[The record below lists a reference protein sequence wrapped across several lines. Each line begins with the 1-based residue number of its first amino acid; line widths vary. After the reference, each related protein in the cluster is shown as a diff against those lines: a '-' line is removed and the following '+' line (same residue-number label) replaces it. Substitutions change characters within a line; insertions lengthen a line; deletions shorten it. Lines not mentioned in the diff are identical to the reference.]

1 MKKIYYLSTCD
12 TCKRI
17 MKELNL
23 PSSFIK
29 QDIKTQGLSEQDV
42 EEMQNLAG
50 SYEAL
55 FSKRA
60 QLYKQRNLKDEDLI
74 EDDSLVV
81 TLEAGSIS
89 SWQKYIKNKGLN
101 LGIDQYGESAPS
113 KEVYDHFN
121 LTEEKIVSF
130 IQKKLRE

>member
-74 EDDSLVV
+74 EDDFRDLI
-81 TLEAGSIS
+81 LEHYLFKTACD
-89 SWQKYIKNKGLN
+89 Y
-101 LGIDQYGESAPS
+101 
-113 KEVYDHFN
+113 
-121 LTEEKIVSF
+121 
-130 IQKKLRE
+130 

>member
-74 EDDSLVV
+74 EDDFRDLILEHYTFLKRPVIINNDQIFIGNSKKVIEAAKESL
-81 TLEAGSIS
+81 
-89 SWQKYIKNKGLN
+89 
-101 LGIDQYGESAPS
+101 
-113 KEVYDHFN
+113 
-121 LTEEKIVSF
+121 
-130 IQKKLRE
+130 

>member
-74 EDDSLVV
+74 ENV
-81 TLEAGSIS
+81 E
-89 SWQKYIKNKGLN
+89 
-101 LGIDQYGESAPS
+101 
-113 KEVYDHFN
+113 
-121 LTEEKIVSF
+121 
-130 IQKKLRE
+130 

>member
-60 QLYKQRNLKDEDLI
+60 QHIL
-74 EDDSLVV
+74 
-81 TLEAGSIS
+81 
-89 SWQKYIKNKGLN
+89 
-101 LGIDQYGESAPS
+101 
-113 KEVYDHFN
+113 
-121 LTEEKIVSF
+121 
-130 IQKKLRE
+130 